1 MKKINLK
8 GVNVQSATGVALL
21 AVALIN
27 AILQMFGY
35 DTLPISNDDV
45 SAIISSVFVVITA
58 VYTTY
63 KNLNVSEASQT
74 AQQITDLIKSG
85 EMLAEDVDEFVDK
98 FKK

>member
-8 GVNVQSATGVALL
+8 GVNVQSVTGVALL

-27 AILQMFGY
+27 AVLQMFGY
-35 DTLPISNDDV
+35 DTLPISNDDI

-58 VYTTY
+58 AYTTY
-63 KNLNVSEASQT
+63 KNLNVSKASQT

-85 EMLAEDVDEFVDK
+85 ELLAEDVDEFVDK

>member
-58 VYTTY
+58 AYTTY
-63 KNLNVSEASQT
+63 KNLNVSKASQT

-85 EMLAEDVDEFVDK
+85 ELLAEDVDEFIDK

>member
-8 GVNVQSATGVALL
+8 GVNVQSVTGVALL

-27 AILQMFGY
+27 AVLQMFGY
-35 DTLPISNDDV
+35 DTLSISNDDI

-58 VYTTY
+58 AYTTY
-63 KNLNVSEASQT
+63 KNLNVSKASQT

-85 EMLAEDVDEFVDK
+85 ELLAEDVDEFIDK

>member
-8 GVNVQSATGVALL
+8 GVNVQSVTGVALL

-27 AILQMFGY
+27 AVLQMFGY
-35 DTLPISNDDV
+35 DTLPISNDDI

-58 VYTTY
+58 AYTTY
-63 KNLNVSEASQT
+63 KNLNVSKASQT

-85 EMLAEDVDEFVDK
+85 ELLAEDVDEFIDK

>member
-1 MKKINLK
+1 MKKNNLK
-8 GVNVQSATGVALL
+8 GVNVQSVTGVALL

-27 AILQMFGY
+27 AVLQMFGY
-35 DTLPISNDDV
+35 DTLPISNDDI

-58 VYTTY
+58 AYTTY
-63 KNLNVSEASQT
+63 KNLNVSKASQT

-85 EMLAEDVDEFVDK
+85 ELLAEDVDEFIDK

>member
-8 GVNVQSATGVALL
+8 GVNVQSVTGVALL

-27 AILQMFGY
+27 AVLQMFGC
-35 DTLPISNDDV
+35 DTLPISNDDI

-58 VYTTY
+58 AYTTY
-63 KNLNVSEASQT
+63 KNLNVSKASQT

-85 EMLAEDVDEFVDK
+85 ELLAEDVDEFIDK

>member
-8 GVNVQSATGVALL
+8 GVNVQSVTGVALL

-45 SAIISSVFVVITA
+45 SVIISSVFVVITA
-58 VYTTY
+58 AYTTY
-63 KNLNVSEASQT
+63 KNLNVSKASQT

-85 EMLAEDVDEFVDK
+85 ELLAEDVDEFIDK